1 MYVAKITSMN
11 SKEVLSM
18 VLCLL
23 CISIISAGCVNV
35 NVGSSSPTDSGS
47 SIAVATSTPIPTQ
60 SPTATPTPVQT
71 ETATPTATPTP
82 VPTQVATPI
91 PTPTP
96 TPIPTATPTPN
107 PTPTQ
112 VPTATP
118 TPTIFNLGPTVS
130 SANNGPEIELL
141 GHVYGFGKVSDN
153 PYDSRV
159 DGIQFKLGLLANA
172 DSYDFTKVKMKLRTK
187 TDIYELSLA
196 DTQEVNS
203 EYIGLKQWGV
213 VDIFNSLPGTTDL
226 ILENQEQFVIFVR
239 PPGKGLL
246 PNDKFDIEIVT
257 ESGPTYKISSRA
269 PAGIK
274 EVNILV

>member
-1 MYVAKITSMN
+1 MYAAKIIPMN
-11 SKEVLSM
+11 SKEVFLM

-23 CISIISAGCVNV
+23 CAFLITAGCVNV
-35 NVGSSSPTDSGS
+35 NVGSGSPTDSGS
-47 SIAVATSTPIPTQ
+47 STAVATSTPIPTQ
-60 SPTATPTPVQT
+60 SPTETPTPVPT

-82 VPTQVATPI
+82 VPTQVATP
-91 PTPTP
+91 TPTP
-96 TPIPTATPTPN
+96 TPIPTATPTP
-107 PTPTQ
+107 TT
-112 VPTATP
+112 
-118 TPTIFNLGPTVS
+118 FSLGPRVS

-141 GHVYGFGKVSDN
+141 GQVYGFGKVSDN

-172 DSYDFTKVKMKLRTK
+172 DSYDFTKAKMKLRTK
-187 TDIYELSLA
+187 TDVYELSLA

-213 VDIFNSLPGTTDL
+213 INIFNSMPGTTDL

-257 ESGPTYKISSRA
+257 ESGPAYNISSKI

-274 EVNILV
+274 EVNLLV